1 MTGPGCLSATHL
13 VDLALVHHDAGTQ
26 QEGEHQLVLLEEA
39 AADIAVEVV
48 GQVVV
53 DVGNALLQVVC
64 RAEG

>member
-1 MTGPGCLSATHL
+1 M
-13 VDLALVHHDAGTQ
+13 
-26 QEGEHQLVLLEEA
+26 LLEEA

-64 RAEG
+64 RAEGSI